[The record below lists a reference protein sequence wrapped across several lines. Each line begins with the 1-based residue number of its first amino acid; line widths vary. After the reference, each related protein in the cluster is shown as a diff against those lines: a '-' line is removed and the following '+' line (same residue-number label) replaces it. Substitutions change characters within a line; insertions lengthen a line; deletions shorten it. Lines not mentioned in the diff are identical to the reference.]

1 MGLRVAAVMLGNG
14 IDRHPALTGLVCRIR
29 RRALMGWD
37 IGAWV
42 IALYAAAG
50 LRYENLD
57 DIDFAA
63 LAGAA
68 AIALVAQA
76 LVDTVVA
83 GCQGRHCIGTVDDA
97 ISVGRTALLVAMV
110 VFTANLLLG
119 TGLPRS
125 VPLIAAPLALLLQ
138 VGVRLAVRLTRE
150 RGCRPDHDSAR
161 RVIVFG
167 AGTDGQQLVRAM
179 LSDPK
184 GCYLPVAIVDD
195 DLDARSRRV
204 CGVPVR
210 GTFADTLDVVAATRA
225 ELLVIAD
232 RRASGESVRRIASAA
247 REAGLGVKI
256 LPPLAEQLRP
266 WMGVADLRD
275 LDITDFLGR
284 RPAEIDVSQSARY
297 LSNRRVLVTGAGGS
311 IGSELCRQ
319 VHRFGPSE
327 LMMLDRD
334 ESALHAVQ
342 LSLYGHA
349 MLDSPDVI
357 LADIRDVATMA
368 DIFLTR
374 RPDVVFH
381 AAALKHLPM
390 LEQYPAEAWK
400 TNVLGTQNVLAAAR
414 LAQVDR
420 FVNISTDK
428 AANPISVLGL
438 SKRVGERLVAHTA
451 TTSAGTFLS
460 VRFGNVLGSRGSVLT
475 TFAEQLSAGIPIT
488 VTDPEVTRFFM
499 TIPEAVQLVV
509 YAAAIGQPG
518 EVLVLDM
525 GEPVRIAD
533 LAHQLMALA
542 GSSVEIVYTGLRDG
556 EKLHEELF
564 GTDEI
569 DRRPVHPLISQ
580 VQVPAVDPEYLAGYE
595 ATFGAAAAMR
605 DVGAGGAEAR
615 RQPV

>member
-1 MGLRVAAVMLGNG
+1 MRLRIARVTYGSGVEKHSVAPGLAWK
-14 IDRHPALTGLVCRIR
+14 IR
-29 RRALMGWD
+29 RLALMGWD
-37 IGAWV
+37 VGAWA
-42 IALYAAAG
+42 IALYVAAV
-50 LRYENLD
+50 LRYENVSE
-57 DIDFAA
+57 IDLAA
-63 LAGAA
+63 LAGAVAVALA
-68 AIALVAQA
+68 AQVLVG
-76 LVDTVVA
+76 TVVA
-83 GCQGRHCIGTVDDA
+83 HGYQGRHCIGTVEDA
-97 ISVGRTALLVAMV
+97 ISVSRSALLVV
-110 VFTANLLLG
+110 PVIFVANLVLSP
-119 TGLPRS
+119 GLPRS
-125 VPLIAAPLALLLQ
+125 VPLIAAPLALLLHF
-138 VGVRLAVRLTRE
+138 GARLAVRLSRE
-150 RGCRPDHDSAR
+150 RRSRPDRDSSR

-184 GCYLPVAIVDD
+184 GGYLPVAI
-195 DLDARSRRV
+195 LDNDPDVRGRRV
-204 CGVPVR
+204 CGVPVQ
-210 GTFADTLDVVAATRA
+210 GTCADMVGVMATTRA

-232 RRASGESVRRIASAA
+232 RKANSESVRRTSGVA
-247 REAGLGVKI
+247 RDAGLGVKI

-266 WMGVADLRD
+266 WMGVTDLRD

-284 RPAEIDVSQSARY
+284 RPVEIDVSQSASY

-319 VHRFGPSE
+319 VHRFAPSE

-349 MLDSPDVI
+349 LLDSPDVI
-357 LADIRDVATMA
+357 LADIRDSATMT

-390 LEQYPAEAWK
+390 LEQYPEEAWK
-400 TNVLGTQNVLAAAR
+400 TNVLGTQNVLDAAR
-414 LAQVDR
+414 LTQVDR
-420 FVNISTDK
+420 FVNVSTDK

-438 SKRVGERLVAHTA
+438 SKRVGERLIAHAA
-451 TTSAGTFLS
+451 TGATGTFLS

-499 TIPEAVQLVV
+499 TIPEAVQLVI
-509 YAAAIGQPG
+509 YAAAIGRPG

-525 GEPVRIAD
+525 GNPVRITD
-533 LAHQLMALA
+533 VAHHLMALA

-569 DRRPVHPLISQ
+569 DRRPIHPLISH
-580 VQVPAVDPEYLAGYE
+580 VEVPGVDPEYLAGLG
-595 ATFGAAAAMR
+595 ATLGPAAAMQ
-605 DVGAGGAEAR
+605 DVGGGVR
-615 RQPV
+615 WQPA